1 MGSGEREEIRR
12 VRRPSFEV
20 TIGLVVLCL
29 SLLYAL
35 AFSRMVF
42 DSLMEQHIAPH
53 VHRLRFEGQLHYHH
67 PAEWVLLVVPAATG
81 WIGTFGSVAYLTR
94 RRGKDEG

>member
-1 MGSGEREEIRR
+1 MESGGRDETRR
-12 VRRPSFEV
+12 IWRPSFEV
-20 TIGLVVLCL
+20 TIALLVLCL

-67 PAEWVLLVVPAATG
+67 PAEWVLLVVPATIG
-81 WIGTFGSVAYLTR
+81 WIGTFGSMAYLTR
-94 RRGKDEG
+94 RREKDEE